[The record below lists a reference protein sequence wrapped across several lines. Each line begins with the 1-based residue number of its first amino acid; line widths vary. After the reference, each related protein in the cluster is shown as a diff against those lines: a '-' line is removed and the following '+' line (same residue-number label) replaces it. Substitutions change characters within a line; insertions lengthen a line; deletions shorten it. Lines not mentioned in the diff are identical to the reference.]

1 MPIPKH
7 CLQRYEYFKIMR
19 NRGWKTGS
27 LVQHKA
33 TGAVVMI
40 GVACNN
46 RPGLHNLESFYVMI
60 DSRRERWR
68 VGKLVEECE

>member
-1 MPIPKH
+1 
-7 CLQRYEYFKIMR
+7 
-19 NRGWKTGS
+19 
-27 LVQHKA
+27 VQHKA